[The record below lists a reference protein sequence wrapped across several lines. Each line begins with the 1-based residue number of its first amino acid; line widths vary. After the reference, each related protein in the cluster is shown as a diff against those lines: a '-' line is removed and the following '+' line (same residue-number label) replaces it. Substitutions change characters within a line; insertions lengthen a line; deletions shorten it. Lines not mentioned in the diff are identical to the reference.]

1 MSTWLQAL
9 DAELEDKRA
18 RGHMRQF
25 TPIQQDGVW
34 VQALEAGSDTL
45 PGSGA
50 MFELASSARQ
60 DSTSNAVITSAS
72 KKGRWMLFS
81 FVLSL
86 RMPSAQRQ
94 TNPLLKKAPLL
105 N

>member
-1 MSTWLQAL
+1 
-9 DAELEDKRA
+9 
-18 RGHMRQF
+18 
-25 TPIQQDGVW
+25 
-34 VQALEAGSDTL
+34 
-45 PGSGA
+45 
-50 MFELASSARQ
+50 
-60 DSTSNAVITSAS
+60 
-72 KKGRWMLFS
+72 MLFS